1 MSRFQK
7 LLTEHVALQQR
18 MTFSKDTLQKIRA
31 HLTGRPA
38 CSRPDLCIFAA
49 GSLARHETGR
59 SSDLDLFF
67 IGDRANRAT
76 NERSISRLQ
85 EIEAFAD
92 LVRLNAELELEPF
105 SGDGRYLKIHELSDI
120 IAGTGTAEDDSE
132 NLFTTRLLL
141 LLESKPIAGDAVYD
155 RAVEKVLEMYFRDGR
170 GRKGFRPLFL
180 LNDILRYWR
189 TLCLNYERARQEPGK
204 PWWKVNLNL
213 KFPRKLT
220 VFSTVLAIVA
230 TRLNTEA
237 EFLHIAQMT
246 PLERLA
252 FALDA
257 MDDDALV
264 KSFAVVLDNYEEFL
278 AVKSHREL
286 EGPLKPAP
294 VADFSLKAEHLND
307 FLHEALASPKLDRQ
321 LVRYVQI

>member
-1 MSRFQK
+1 MSQFRK
-7 LLTEHVALQQR
+7 LLSEHKALQER
-18 MTFSKDTLQKIRA
+18 MVFSKDTVARIRS
-31 HLTGRPA
+31 HLLARPA
-38 CSRPDLCIFAA
+38 CTRSDLCIFAA
-49 GSLARHETGR
+49 GSLARYETGR

-67 IGDRANRAT
+67 IGDRNGRSS

-92 LVRLNAELELEPF
+92 LVRLNAELDLEPF

-120 IAGTGTAEDDSE
+120 IDGTGTAEDDSE

-155 RAVEKVLEMYFRDGR
+155 RAVAKVLEMYFRDGR
-170 GRKGFRPLFL
+170 GRRGYRPLFL

-189 TLCLNYERARQEPGK
+189 TLCLNYERARQDLGK

-220 VFSTVLAIVA
+220 VFSTVLAVIA
-230 TRLNTEA
+230 TRLTTEDA
-237 EFLHIAQMT
+237 FLPIAQMT
-246 PLERLA
+246 PMERLA
-252 FALDA
+252 FALDTMNDNSLLDRYA
-257 MDDDALV
+257 E
-264 KSFAVVLDNYEEFL
+264 VLDNYEEFL

-286 EGPLKPAP
+286 EGPSKPAP
-294 VADFSLKAEHLND
+294 VADFSVKAEHLND
-307 FLHEALASPKLDRQ
+307 FLHDALGSRNLDRD
-321 LVRYVQI
+321 LVRYVMI